1 MSEVSPLFLSWR
13 VLNAL
18 PFISPLGN
26 NGGKSGRGATASGIV
41 IDISGAQ
48 GGEPGPPQA
57 IALEE
62 KCKPIK
68 STNKEG

>member
-13 VLNAL
+13 VLNV
-18 PFISPLGN
+18 F
-26 NGGKSGRGATASGIV
+26 GGKSGRGATVSGIV